1 MSRRDALIREAAA
14 EIDRINKLV
23 GGAAVPFGV
32 EDTLAVVKL
41 LLAEQGQLPT
51 RRGIPR
57 DDTEYEQDLSKAVA
71 AVAPP
76 DRPRRRNI

>member
-23 GGAAVPFGV
+23 GRDLGGAAVPFGV

-41 LLAEQGQLPT
+41 LLAEDGKSPS
-51 RRGIPR
+51 
-57 DDTEYEQDLSKAVA
+57 LSEERTKMRAEE
-71 AVAPP
+71 
-76 DRPRRRNI
+76 RW

>member
-1 MSRRDALIREAAA
+1 MSRRDELIREAAA

-41 LLAEQGQLPT
+41 LLAEDGKSPS
-51 RRGIPR
+51 
-57 DDTEYEQDLSKAVA
+57 LSEERTKMRAEE
-71 AVAPP
+71 
-76 DRPRRRNI
+76 RW